1 MINPGSG
8 YNVGDDLILQSSD
21 IGGGTNVAVRITQVA
36 GFDIIRKDPV
46 HKGDVINYIKPEI
59 QDDEFNYAGG
69 SINSTLISTQSNNEN
84 AEFLINKKYKGT
96 DSTTTNK
103 DIKVEGSIL
112 VNDPVPY
119 NTTPEAVANNLNGV
133 FIGDTRA
140 FSTDNNPWTEET
152 SSVKTQSEEVTIG
165 ELNFQGTGA
174 SGQETIDI
182 DGITVTN
189 LTGTPP
195 QASEFTH
202 KMPIKINGETYYIL
216 LKS

>member
-1 MINPGSG
+1 MC
-8 YNVGDDLILQSSD
+8 
-21 IGGGTNVAVRITQVA
+21 
-36 GFDIIRKDPV
+36 IRDR
-46 HKGDVINYIKPEI
+46 
-59 QDDEFNYAGG
+59 
-69 SINSTLISTQSNNEN
+69 
-84 AEFLINKKYKGT
+84 
-96 DSTTTNK
+96 
-103 DIKVEGSIL
+103 
-112 VNDPVPY
+112 Y

-165 ELNFQGTGA
+165 ELNFQGTGP

-195 QASEFTH
+195 GASTFTH
-202 KMPIKINGETYYIL
+202 KMPILINGETYYIL